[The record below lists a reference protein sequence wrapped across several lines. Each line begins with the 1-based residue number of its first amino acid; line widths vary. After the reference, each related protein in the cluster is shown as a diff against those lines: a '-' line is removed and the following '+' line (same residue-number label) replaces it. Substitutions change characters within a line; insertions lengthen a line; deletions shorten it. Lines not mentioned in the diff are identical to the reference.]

1 MTINGGN
8 VSPASVTFSNS
19 AYNYSVSGTS
29 GIAGP
34 GSLSLTGT
42 GTVTIST
49 SNSYSGGTNINAGST
64 LQIGNGGGTGT
75 LGSGPV
81 VNNGV
86 LAFGRSDNGLVVA
99 NSISG
104 NGSVVQ
110 LGPGL
115 TTLAASNSYGGGTI
129 VSGGTLSVSQ
139 DANLGAVPTAAA
151 TNLSLNGGALLF
163 TAPTT
168 LSANRTISLGAS
180 GGTINIP
187 FTATGAIDGATETGM
202 VLFAGQI
209 TGSGGLTVNG
219 GSGSNLGSGYNATA
233 PYLLVL
239 NSSNLNNYTG
249 NTTINNATVT
259 NDSNIPL
266 GVNLLPAT
274 TVLTLTNSA
283 VFALWQGNAAQTL
296 AGLAGDGTT
305 AIGTENNTSPSSL
318 TINPAA
324 GMTYTYAG
332 MIGDVEVLGRGRNP
346 GTALTLTIGGQGT
359 QVLTGSDLFTGNAS
373 NLVISSG
380 TLQIGNGGATGWLS
394 PAAPIADNATLVF
407 DRSNTVTQ
415 GTDFSTAGITG
426 NGSLVQAGSGL
437 LVLTAANAY
446 GATTI
451 SSGTLQVDNGGATG
465 TLGGGAVTDNATLA
479 FARSDS
485 AYAVP
490 NSIGGTGVVVQLG
503 PGMITLQGGNSYSGG
518 TTVSGGTLQLGN
530 MSALGTGGLTANAG
544 VVDLAGNS
552 PTIAGLSGVA
562 GTITN
567 SATNAQL
574 LTIAQSGSSTFSGA
588 IQNGVGGVNLTVSG
602 GTQVLAGVNSSYT
615 GPTTV
620 SGGVLAVTS
629 LAIGGSP
636 SSIGASPNAYQF
648 LVIDNGTLQYLG
660 SSSTTDR
667 SFQIGPSGMA
677 TIDASGSGPV
687 SFNNTAGSAGVNTS
701 SLIPGNAT
709 LTLTGSNTGN
719 NTLSLTISDPHN
731 GSTSLVKNGPGTWVL
746 NGQSGYSGTTTVQQ
760 GTLVLANNPGGPVL
774 DETAIS
780 VAGGATLAIQPAG
793 TTMITGTSS
802 GTGIGATLT
811 LQPGSTFDMTPDGTI
826 GSFTLQNE
834 VSSGVGLTLYGATLK
849 FNLGAAGADELIANG
864 YSASCP
870 SGTNT
875 ISVSGVGNSLLP
887 TGTTYYPLIVATGG
901 TLTGDFALSSSTVS
915 VDGSTYNLALQNSGG
930 TESISATLANA
941 ATFSGSGVWNG
952 QGGTASWSP
961 NTNWF
966 DNSGN
971 GVQAAPGVP
980 SRAGAPDTAIF
991 NGSDT
996 APAVTL
1002 DVPGISLA
1010 AVSFSNKNYTLTG
1023 STLTMN
1029 GSSSGTAT
1037 MTVSSGTQE
1046 IDSAVEIAG
1055 GNLAIS
1061 LTNTGQLTLTNN
1073 ISDDVAA
1080 TGIPRSLTLTSADGT
1095 GTLILSGS
1103 NTYSGGTDVA
1113 SGTLIAMNSAS
1124 IPSGTSLIVG
1134 SGGAFTFAPATTLAP
1149 AASNVASASLTVS
1162 PVPEPGT
1169 IALLLAAVGVW
1180 CGRRIVRRRGRQS

>member
-1 MTINGGN
+1 MI
-8 VSPASVTFSNS
+8 
-19 AYNYSVSGTS
+19 
-29 GIAGP
+29 
-34 GSLSLTGT
+34 
-42 GTVTIST
+42 
-49 SNSYSGGTNINAGST
+49 
-64 LQIGNGGGTGT
+64 
-75 LGSGPV
+75 
-81 VNNGV
+81 
-86 LAFGRSDNGLVVA
+86 
-99 NSISG
+99 
-104 NGSVVQ
+104 
-110 LGPGL
+110 
-115 TTLAASNSYGGGTI
+115 
-129 VSGGTLSVSQ
+129 
-139 DANLGAVPTAAA
+139 
-151 TNLSLNGGALLF
+151 
-163 TAPTT
+163 
-168 LSANRTISLGAS
+168 
-180 GGTINIP
+180 
-187 FTATGAIDGATETGM
+187 
-202 VLFAGQI
+202 
-209 TGSGGLTVNG
+209 
-219 GSGSNLGSGYNATA
+219 
-233 PYLLVL
+233 L

-296 AGLAGDGTT
+296 AGLAGDSTT
-305 AIGTENNTSPSSL
+305 AIGTENNSSPSSL
-318 TINPAA
+318 TINPAV

-359 QVLTGSDLFTGNAS
+359 QVLTGSDLFTGIAS

-380 TLQIGNGGATGWLS
+380 TLQMGNGGATGSLA
-394 PAAPIADNATLVF
+394 PNAPIMDNGALVF
-407 DRSNTVTQ
+407 DRGNTVTQ
-415 GTDFSTAGITG
+415 GTDFSNAPVNGT
-426 NGSLVQAGSGL
+426 GSLVQAGSGL
-437 LVLTAANAY
+437 LVLN
-446 GATTI
+446 
-451 SSGTLQVDNGGATG
+451 VVNG
-465 TLGGGAVTDNATLA
+465 
-479 FARSDS
+479 
-485 AYAVP
+485 
-490 NSIGGTGVVVQLG
+490 
-503 PGMITLQGGNSYSGG
+503 YSGG
-518 TTVSGGTLQLGN
+518 TTVSNGTLQLGN
-530 MSALGTGGLTANAG
+530 ISALGTGGLTANAG

-552 PTIAGLSGVA
+552 PTIAGLSGAA

-574 LTIAQSGSSTFSGA
+574 LTIAQSGSSTFSGS

-648 LVIDNGTLQYLG
+648 LVIDNGTLQYVG
-660 SSSTTDR
+660 TGSTTDR
-667 SFQIGPSGMA
+667 QFTVGPSGMA
-677 TIDASGSGPV
+677 TIDASGSGPLV
-687 SFNNTAGSAGVNTS
+687 FSNTNAGVATVYSGSN
-701 SLIPGNAT
+701 T
-709 LTLTGSNTGN
+709 LTLTGSNTGA
-719 NTLSLTISDPHN
+719 NTFGLVINDGGIN
-731 GSTSLVKNGPGTWVL
+731 TSLVKNGPGTWVL
-746 NGQSGYSGTTTVQQ
+746 NGQSVYSGNTTVQQ
-760 GTLVLANNPGGPVL
+760 GTLVLSAAALPPGGAVL
-774 DETAIS
+774 DETAIT
-780 VAGGATLAIQPAG
+780 VASGATLAIQPAG

-811 LQPGSTFDMTPDGTI
+811 LQHGSTFDMTPDGTI

-849 FNLGAAGADELIANG
+849 FNLGAAGADELIASG
-864 YSASCP
+864 YSAACP
-870 SGTNT
+870 SGTNM
-875 ISVSGVGNSLLP
+875 ISISGVGNSLLP

-915 VDGSTYNLALQNSGG
+915 VDGSTYDLALHNSGG

-941 ATFSGSGVWNG
+941 ATFSGSGVWVSNSG
-952 QGGTASWSP
+952 SNWSTPAS
-961 NTNWF
+961 NWL

-980 SRAGAPDTAIF
+980 PRPANTDTAIF
-991 NGSDT
+991 SGSGSVT
-996 APAVTL
+996 AINL

-1010 AVSFSNKNYTLTG
+1010 SVNFSNKNYSLTG

-1061 LTNTGQLTLTNN
+1061 LTNTGRLALTNN

-1080 TGIPRSLTLTSADGT
+1080 SGTPRSLTLTSADGT
-1095 GTLILSGS
+1095 GTLVLSGS
-1103 NTYSGGTDVA
+1103 NTYGGGTDVA

-1149 AASNVASASLTVS
+1149 AASNVASASLTVE

-1169 IALLLAAVGVW
+1169 IALLLAAVGAW
-1180 CGRRIVRRRGRQS
+1180 CGRRIVRRRSRQS